1 MPYQLLSSV
10 FYQDKAKYDAL
21 YQNRFD
27 SCSAYHLPVEI
38 HGNPGFIMTTP
49 EITSLIE
56 TIYIG
61 NQLVNTLC
69 DALPRIAVTQFINK
83 NLIDEIMLTNDIEG
97 VYSTRKEIKE
107 ILEAPEHSARKRKF
121 SGLVHQYLKLLNYD
135 NIPLDTSKHI
145 REIYDEIV
153 LNEIS
158 EEDYPDGK
166 IFRKDPVSV
175 YSVTDKERHKG
186 ISPEKELL
194 KFMDSSLN
202 FLKDSQELCYLIRV
216 SLFHYLFGYA
226 HPFYDGNGRT
236 SRFISSY
243 LLKKCLHELVSI
255 RISYTIN
262 NEKNSYYKA
271 FDICNDPKNKGDLT
285 PFVQMFLNVIHKSTE
300 NICNALYEASEKL
313 NHYVE
318 LLRTKTNADSEDVVR
333 VIDLLIQDK
342 LFGEGRIPIETIT
355 KHLEKSESSA
365 RMIVKNILENTSF
378 PVYVERER
386 NKHLYGIDLD
396 RFDELFG

>member
-1 MPYQLLSSV
+1 MPYKLLSSA
-10 FYQDKAKYDAL
+10 FYQDKAKYDTL

-27 SCSAYHLPVEI
+27 SCSTYHLPVEI
-38 HGNPGFIMTTP
+38 HGNPAFIVTTP
-49 EITSLIE
+49 EIAFLIE

-69 DALPRIAVTQFINK
+69 DSLPRIAVTQFINK

-107 ILEAPEHSARKRKF
+107 ILDAPESSTKKRKF

-135 NIPLDTSKHI
+135 DIPLDTSKHV
-145 REIYDEIV
+145 RELYDEIV

-166 IFRKDPVSV
+166 IFRKGPVSV

-186 ISPEKELL
+186 ISPEIELIKFIDISLSLL
-194 KFMDSSLN
+194 KES
-202 FLKDSQELCYLIRV
+202 KLCYLIRV

-226 HPFYDGNGRT
+226 HPFYDGNGRS

-243 LLKKCLHELVSI
+243 LLKKCLHKLVSI

-262 NEKNSYYKA
+262 NEKSSYYKA

-285 PFVQMFLNVIHKSTE
+285 PFVLMFLNVIHKSIE
-300 NICNALYEASEKL
+300 NIYNALNEASEKM
-313 NHYVE
+313 NHYIG
-318 LLRTKTNADSEDVVR
+318 LLKKSADSYSDDIIR
-333 VIDLLIQDK
+333 VIDLLMQDK

-355 KHLEKSESSA
+355 NHLEKSESST
-365 RMIVKNILENTSF
+365 RMIIKNILENTPF

-386 NKHLYGIDLD
+386 NKHLYGIDLY

>member
-1 MPYQLLSSV
+1 MPYQLLSSAY
-10 FYQDKAKYDAL
+10 YQDRAKYDTL

-27 SCSAYHLPVEI
+27 SCSAYHLPIEI
-38 HGNPGFIMTTP
+38 HGNPAFIITTP
-49 EITSLIE
+49 EITLLIE
-56 TIYIG
+56 AIYTG

-69 DALPRIAVTQFINK
+69 GALPRIAVEQFINK

-107 ILEAPEHSARKRKF
+107 ILEAPEHSAKKRKF
-121 SGLVHQYLKLLNYD
+121 SGLVRQYLKLLNFD

-158 EEDYPDGK
+158 KEDYPDGK
-166 IFRKDPVSV
+166 TFRKGPVSV

-194 KFMDSSLN
+194 DFMDSSLK
-202 FLKDSQELCYLIRV
+202 FLNKKHELSYLIRV

-243 LLKKCLHELVSI
+243 LLKKYLHELVSI

-262 NEKNSYYKA
+262 NEKSSYYKA

-285 PFVQMFLNVIHKSTE
+285 HFVVMFLNIIHKSTE
-300 NICNALYEASEKL
+300 NIYHALSEASEKMS
-313 NHYVE
+313 HYIG
-318 LLRTKTNADSEDVVR
+318 LLKKFADSYTDDIIR

-342 LFGEGRIPIETIT
+342 LFGEGRVPIETIT
-355 KHLEKSESSA
+355 KHLEKSESSS
-365 RMIVKNILENTSF
+365 RMIVKNILENTDL